1 MYKIIVASHGP
12 MAEAMKQSLEFVM
25 GQADGVETICLD
37 EDGVGKFS
45 QKAKEIVERED
56 NKELLIMVDFT
67 YGTPFNEFCKL
78 VPKMKSNF
86 EILTG
91 VNLPALVEAVSAQM
105 REITLEEAVSQI
117 REVSVM
123 RSYKELLN
131 TQKACDDDE

>member
-1 MYKIIVASHGP
+1 
-12 MAEAMKQSLEFVM
+12 
-25 GQADGVETICLD
+25 
-37 EDGVGKFS
+37 
-45 QKAKEIVERED
+45 
-56 NKELLIMVDFT
+56 
-67 YGTPFNEFCKL
+67 
-78 VPKMKSNF
+78 MKSNF

-91 VNLPALVEAVSAQM
+91 VNLPSLVEAVSAQM

>member
-1 MYKIIVASHGP
+1 MKRDFRYWNCSKAVSYTHLDVYKR
-12 MAEAMKQSLEFVM
+12 Q
-25 GQADGVETICLD
+25 
-37 EDGVGKFS
+37 
-45 QKAKEIVERED
+45 
-56 NKELLIMVDFT
+56 
-67 YGTPFNEFCKL
+67 
-78 VPKMKSNF
+78 
-86 EILTG
+86 G